1 MNKQYRLSTTVNGV
15 ESDMQWRVGRR
26 LEWPERMLA
35 RLAAGTLAR
44 INAARRPG
52 EAATAFVR
60 TAIEREI
67 ARREKAGLRQR
78 QKD

>member
-1 MNKQYRLSTTVNGV
+1 
-15 ESDMQWRVGRR
+15 
-26 LEWPERMLA
+26 MLT

-44 INAARRPG
+44 INIARHPG

-67 ARREKAGLRQR
+67 ARREEAGLRERQR
-78 QKD
+78 D